1 MKLQVPRLPPD
12 FLSDLV
18 VSVNIIRLS
27 SKKAAYV
34 VASESSVRGNPE
46 FARDDK
52 FKVGS
57 EPLNLL
63 VGSVAFSVSTQV
75 RFGEGHTR
83 LVPVHSRPV
92 VPSRFGY
99 AGALLCTAR
108 RRATRAS
115 NRVESSVG
123 NGEFAS
129 FMINGISVQPSTT
142 ASQP

>member
-1 MKLQVPRLPPD
+1 VKQQVPRLPPD

-18 VSVNIIRLS
+18 VSVNIMRLS

-34 VASESSVRGNPE
+34 VASESSVLGNPD

-92 VPSRFGY
+92 RPVECRLCRHGPALHRSPQSDACQQSRGIE
-99 AGALLCTAR
+99 R
-108 RRATRAS
+108 R
-115 NRVESSVG
+115 
-123 NGEFAS
+123 
-129 FMINGISVQPSTT
+129 
-142 ASQP
+142 